1 MRFQYFWQ
9 LCTVSCF
16 YFYLC
21 FFFLIHAHLGRNN
34 TFSLLKTLLVHFT
47 LDIQNWLIYIDINRS
62 CLFLNCHLAVFL
74 FYGRRCF
81 MKKAILINSLIL
93 AFFIS
98 ASPVFAQSADV
109 SKIENFIKSITQI
122 LVTVAGVTAT
132 AFFVWGGLR
141 YITSS
146 GSPEQLDS
154 AKKTIVYSAV
164 GLAIALG
171 ALVLSNI
178 VTQIATNAFGA

>member
-1 MRFQYFWQ
+1 
-9 LCTVSCF
+9 
-16 YFYLC
+16 
-21 FFFLIHAHLGRNN
+21 
-34 TFSLLKTLLVHFT
+34 
-47 LDIQNWLIYIDINRS
+47 
-62 CLFLNCHLAVFL
+62 
-74 FYGRRCF
+74 

-93 AFFIS
+93 AFLLS
-98 ASPVFAQSADV
+98 ASPAFAQSADV
-109 SKIENFIKSITQI
+109 SKIENFIKGITQI

-178 VTQIATNAFGA
+178 VTQIATSAFGA